1 MHNSGERGRKKKR
14 EKKRRGG
21 RRRRRRRD
29 VGGRGARGDRAW
41 GWGRAGK
48 SRGRERE
55 RERERGERRETIGR
69 GIRGA
74 PTAEQHADLFKVRC
88 ASGEECRGVQR
99 SAEEWRGSPYTRTR
113 VQARR
118 STGEVKGEIWAALP
132 RPKPRKVGTT
142 APSERALL
150 AYSV

>member
-48 SRGRERE
+48 SRGRE